1 MLTASFFST
10 CSWPHLPGALC
21 PVLGSSVQRRQRS
34 PEKSPA
40 EGRKDDEG
48 PGEPLLRGKA
58 EQPTREG
65 GCTVFVLCTEL

>member
-1 MLTASFFST
+1 MSSSGLLST
-10 CSWPHLPGALC
+10 KKTEIS
-21 PVLGSSVQRRQRS
+21 
-34 PEKSPA
+34 EKSPA